1 MKKCIFPML
10 IFLAWATS
18 LSAQITREQA
28 DKIVLEYLQDEVIPP
43 YFLYVNTNA
52 PSEAGIAI
60 TTHQE
65 ETFTAKY
72 PCWAY
77 YLNEFPDVNG
87 PYQHRYLFVK
97 ENDGNLL
104 EVITSNDITPDLTA
118 WEEVLPMGIVETQG
132 ITSIRIY
139 PNPTDSQLTIDN
151 GELTIEN
158 VEIFD
163 LTGKTVG
170 AHLYGRP
177 NIDGTTTI
185 NVEFLPSGVYFVKI
199 TTENGTITQK
209 IIKN

>member
-1 MKKCIFPML
+1 MKKLILSML
-10 IFLAWATS
+10 IFIAWATS

-28 DKIVLEYLQDEVIPP
+28 DKIVLEYFQNEVTSP

-60 TTHQE
+60 TTFQE

-77 YLNEFPDVNG
+77 YLNEFPEITE
-87 PYQHRYLFVK
+87 PAQHRYLFVK

-104 EVITSNDITPDLTA
+104 EVITSNDMIPDLTA
-118 WEEVLPMGIVETQG
+118 WEEVSPMGIVETQ
-132 ITSIRIY
+132 SIVSVRIY

-163 LTGKTVG
+163 LMGKTVG
-170 AHLYGRP
+170 AYQFPSFGGAGVVNVSHLP
-177 NIDGTTTI
+177 
-185 NVEFLPSGVYFVKI
+185 VGVYFIRI
-199 TTENGTITQK
+199 TTENETITQK